1 MGRNDMEAVMMDKNF
16 HSVKNL
22 FQCVVLVAAFLSTS
36 AFAELDPELATA
48 SRSATNDSGLFLS
61 GNIWLGQS
69 QAVKISRP
77 GLAAI
82 VGGEIGYSLAQDSW
96 ARLQGGAFVGTGM
109 LNFKSKDS
117 PRESQTVSIG
127 LMPILRGAYGYSLGN
142 GAMMLWRAGAGGF
155 VGHYATDIGD
165 VEYKTSS
172 MFPGLVGQLG
182 AELLMSSSSWFEV
195 IVGVD
200 FTHYSFE
207 VDEIKGGGNKLEVD
221 RSFNVNSPTVNLGL
235 KLRL

>member
-1 MGRNDMEAVMMDKNF
+1 MAVRKF
-16 HSVKNL
+16 CSL
-22 FQCVVLVAAFLSTS
+22 IASFQVVLLASALTASV

-48 SRSATNDSGLFLS
+48 SRSATNDSGIFVS
-61 GNIWLGQS
+61 GHVWLGQS
-69 QAVKISRP
+69 QAVEISRP

-109 LNFKSKDS
+109 LNFKSKNS

-127 LMPILRGAYGYSLGN
+127 LMPILRGGYGYSLGN
-142 GAMMLWRAGAGGF
+142 AAMMLWRAGFGGF
-155 VGHYATDIGD
+155 IGHYQTEISD

-172 MFPGLVGQLG
+172 IFPGLVGQLG
-182 AELLMSSSSWFEV
+182 GELLMSASSWFEV
-195 IVGVD
+195 IIGID

-207 VDEIKGGGNKLEVD
+207 VDEIEGGGNKLEVD
-221 RSFNVNSPTVNLGL
+221 RSFNINSPTVNLGL
-235 KLRL
+235 KMRL